1 VSNTI
6 LVLLAVAAVMPT
18 HDALTNALNRAAFE
32 QELETVLDGR
42 EPGDRA
48 VALAMI
54 DVDEFKRINE
64 THGHGAGDY
73 VLRELTSA
81 AASARR
87 GRGRFDRLGGDEF
100 VALMPIAST
109 AAGQPAIDRF
119 HQDL

>member
-81 AASARR
+81 AAGARR
-87 GRGRFDRLGGDEF
+87 GRGRVDRLGGDEF
-100 VALMPIAST
+100 AALMPIAST